1 MQGFIGQKTIP
12 CFRIAFLEH
21 IFLSLSQWYP
31 SRVRR
36 MSVTFSHSSTN
47 ATTPLSFVFVSF
59 SMWQA
64 GEWSPAGCVRHFA
77 VDNRTSFLYNIMCNC
92 QGEVFSEFLS
102 SNFLSNFPNT
112 LWIQEPLHK
121 LSGSGQLSVASGKF
135 RWNIRARRPVLWYW
149 PGNEPSALRIH
160 DTNRASENPP
170 GGSKVFS
177 GNWNWAE
184 S

>member
-1 MQGFIGQKTIP
+1 MNPGVHTMQGFIGQKTIP

-64 GEWSPAGCVRHFA
+64 GEWSPAGCFRHFA

-102 SNFLSNFPNT
+102 SNFLSSFPN
-112 LWIQEPLHK
+112 ICQIREPRKVEFFQITFLH
-121 LSGSGQLSVASGKF
+121 SMDSHCVCSNDCTQFNTDREFV
-135 RWNIRARRPVLWYW
+135 
-149 PGNEPSALRIH
+149 
-160 DTNRASENPP
+160 
-170 GGSKVFS
+170 
-177 GNWNWAE
+177 
-184 S
+184 

>member
-1 MQGFIGQKTIP
+1 MF
-12 CFRIAFLEH
+12 
-21 IFLSLSQWYP
+21 FLSDSL
-31 SRVRR
+31 
-36 MSVTFSHSSTN
+36 H
-47 ATTPLSFVFVSF
+47 
-59 SMWQA
+59 
-64 GEWSPAGCVRHFA
+64 
-77 VDNRTSFLYNIMCNC
+77 NIFYSYDKKI
-92 QGEVFSEFLS
+92 FSEIRTIRIFHYFTDKSALNVHIRPHYYTVFPAFPQQILS
-102 SNFLSNFPNT
+102 RKQFFELISLNFLSNFPNT

-121 LSGSGQLSVASGKF
+121 LFGSGQLSVASGKF
-135 RWNIRARRPVLWYW
+135 RWNVRARRPVLWYW